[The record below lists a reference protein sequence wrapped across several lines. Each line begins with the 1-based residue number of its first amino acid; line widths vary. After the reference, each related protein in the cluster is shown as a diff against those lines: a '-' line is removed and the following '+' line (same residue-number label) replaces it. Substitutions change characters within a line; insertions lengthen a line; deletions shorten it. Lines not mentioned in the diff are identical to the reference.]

1 MYYLKTLQF
10 TTHNGERIEIDENG
24 DVTGYYDILN
34 WQLGDN
40 GEIAFVKVGEHIFTN
55 SKFELVMKKNV
66 TTFWNTE
73 SSKVSYFDI
82 LLTYTQNLFIY
93 TENVFQALRISDI

>member
-40 GEIAFVKVGEHIFTN
+40 GEIAFVKVGEHIFQN
-55 SKFELVMKKNV
+55 SV
-66 TTFWNTE
+66 
-73 SSKVSYFDI
+73 
-82 LLTYTQNLFIY
+82 
-93 TENVFQALRISDI
+93 

>member
-55 SKFELVMKKNV
+55 SVWTRDEKECDN
-66 TTFWNTE
+66 
-73 SSKVSYFDI
+73 I
-82 LLTYTQNLFIY
+82 LEHWI
-93 TENVFQALRISDI
+93 IKG